1 MRLNVS
7 RSPRSALRMER
18 MMNQKTKP
26 INSVGVT
33 EKSALAQKFS
43 ITMPLTYEPA
53 ENYSERKPTHNNQ

>member
-1 MRLNVS
+1 
-7 RSPRSALRMER
+7 MER